1 MEDLFRSAECQ
12 DPDRLSGTADTP
24 AEVEDLPDF
33 GQPAGSPLEA
43 GPAVAGRERR
53 QDRGL
58 LSAQLFAGAESG
70 RTAQLRPEA
79 ESDYLGSSSDQ
90 ARTHANSGRRSAQ
103 YSKATTSRSKLLST
117 KGCML
122 CRCVTILQGRINN
135 ISGNSW
141 SSSILDML
149 PSHSGAAPESIYIGR
164 EKVSVNRLDDICK
177 ISPNDRIMLKID
189 TQGYERQVLEGG
201 CRTISACRV
210 VQSEMSLLQLYEGQM
225 LARELW
231 DLMDALG
238 FELWSLVPD
247 FFHPASF
254 QLLQFDGVFVRR
266 G

>member
-1 MEDLFRSAECQ
+1 
-12 DPDRLSGTADTP
+12 
-24 AEVEDLPDF
+24 
-33 GQPAGSPLEA
+33 
-43 GPAVAGRERR
+43 
-53 QDRGL
+53 
-58 LSAQLFAGAESG
+58 
-70 RTAQLRPEA
+70 
-79 ESDYLGSSSDQ
+79 
-90 ARTHANSGRRSAQ
+90 
-103 YSKATTSRSKLLST
+103 
-117 KGCML
+117 
-122 CRCVTILQGRINN
+122 
-135 ISGNSW
+135 
-141 SSSILDML
+141 ML